1 MIVKT
6 MPTYLIHLST
16 RFRLSISLNRV
27 LDSPKVF
34 ITSSAF
40 LWALCTKSNKKLISC
55 CTPVWKNQ
63 VAFSQIG
70 ARDWEFSFSDY
81 TNKVAMIWY
90 KWWQHET
97 SMTKFLFH
105 LKDITTLTAE
115 KVHFQNPKHE
125 GRKSFTSKT
134 RKGNVYHSHAGD
146 ISEHKLNTDY
156 S

>member
-1 MIVKT
+1 MIVKA

-40 LWALCTKSNKKLISC
+40 LWALCTKSNKKLISY
-55 CTPVWKNQ
+55 CTPVRKNQ

-105 LKDITTLTAE
+105 LKDITTLTTE
-115 KVHFQNPKHE
+115 KVHFQNPKH
-125 GRKSFTSKT
+125 KSAEKVSLPKHERVMYTIVMQET
-134 RKGNVYHSHAGD
+134 LVN
-146 ISEHKLNTDY
+146 IS
-156 S
+156 